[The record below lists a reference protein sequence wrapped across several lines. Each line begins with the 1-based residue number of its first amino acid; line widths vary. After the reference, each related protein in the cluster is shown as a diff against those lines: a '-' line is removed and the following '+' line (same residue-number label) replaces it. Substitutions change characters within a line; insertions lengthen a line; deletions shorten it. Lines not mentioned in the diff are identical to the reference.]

1 MKKLVSL
8 FALLV
13 YTTYVTHAQAII
25 HQYNIVWSGSG
36 VTATANI
43 TFNSDFVYYNPS
55 SIENGDDYNGSV
67 TGLINNLVI
76 SVAGDP
82 NPVNNGTFTIQDYSD
97 LQWNT
102 GGVNLDLNSKNIL
115 PQFGSGADLS
125 IIAKNTSLAPTADW
139 SDPLLTLRTGNGN
152 GTLLT
157 MQSFSAVPEPEEWMA
172 ITSLGLIGFGVFYKK
187 MYRKYEI

>member
-1 MKKLVSL
+1 MKNI
-8 FALLV
+8 ALLITLLA
-13 YTTYVTHAQAII
+13 YTADAQAVIYE
-25 HQYNIVWSGSG
+25 YNVVWSGSG

-43 TFNSDFVYYNPS
+43 TFNSDFIYYNPS
-55 SIENGDDYNGSV
+55 SIQNGDDYNGSIS
-67 TGLINNLVI
+67 GLVNNLVI

-82 NPVNNGTFTIQDYSD
+82 NPANNGTFTMQDYSD

-102 GGVNLDLNSKNIL
+102 GGAVLNLNSNNIL
-115 PQFGSGADLS
+115 SQFGVGADLS
-125 IIAKNTSLAPTADW
+125 LIAKNNSLAPTADW

-172 ITSLGLIGFGVFYKK
+172 VTSLALIGFGLFYNKFYKK
-187 MYRKYEI
+187 TKR